1 MQPISAVI
9 IAQNEAPRIA
19 GAVASVRP
27 WVSEVLVLD
36 GGSFDG
42 TAEIARCAGARVEV
56 HAFDGFVTQK
66 QRATDLARYDRVFSL
81 DADELVCPELGAA
94 LGRRSGFAAWRVRRR
109 NYLDGRALR
118 ASGWYP
124 DWRIRLFDRR
134 EARWAGR
141 DPHDHVVCAG
151 RVGRLPGHLH
161 HDLDRTLESYRAGTF
176 AHAERGAWSLAEA
189 GAEPGVA
196 TAWLHGSGHLVR
208 KLTAGAAWLD
218 GRRGLQVAWIGA
230 VGVLH
235 KYRRAAEIA
244 EARAAAEPE
253 VEVAV
258 GRQTEWGEA

>member
-27 WVSEVLVLD
+27 WVTEVLVLD
-36 GGSFDG
+36 GGSGDG
-42 TAEIARCAGARVEV
+42 TAEIARSAGARVEV
-56 HAFDGFVTQK
+56 HPFDGFVSQK
-66 QRATDLARYDRVFSL
+66 QRATDLARHDLVFSL
-81 DADELVCPELGAA
+81 DSDELVGPELGAA
-94 LGRRSGFAAWRVRRR
+94 LQRAAGFDAWRLRRR
-109 NYLDGRALR
+109 NYLDGKALR

-134 EARWAGR
+134 VSAWTGT
-141 DPHDHVVCAG
+141 DPHDHVACTG

-161 HDLDRTLESYRAGTF
+161 HDLDRTLETYRAGTF
-176 AHAERGAWSLAEA
+176 AHAERGARSLAEH
-189 GAEPGVA
+189 GVSPGVA

-208 KLTAGAAWLD
+208 KLTSGAAWLD

-235 KYRRAAEIA
+235 KYRRAAELA
-244 EARAAAEPE
+244 EAADVESELE
-253 VEVAV
+253 VSV
-258 GRQTEWGEA
+258 GPNQEWGEA